1 MIPDGSLREQLMER
15 RRIVQVLAMSA
26 AGLWTQHRFRGASLL
41 KAQDTSRPEPLLP
54 LFPLDLVLLPHTN
67 LPLHIF
73 EPRYK
78 EMIGE
83 CLTNRW
89 EFGMLA
95 VEDQS
100 VAAIGCTA
108 SITKVFNRFP
118 DGRMN
123 ILVRG
128 QRRFEISQLNDE
140 KSYLRGRPQF
150 FDDDPGELPSSDVLE
165 RSMALYSRLKELAKI
180 ETQAFQDTPLST
192 DTQLSYR
199 LIAGVPAELTWQ
211 QSLLELRS
219 ERKRLA
225 LVVDYLQELIE
236 EFESAPN
243 KRRAPNQ
250 KIAGV
255 TRAGLPSGI
264 NK

>member
-1 MIPDGSLREQLMER
+1 MER
-15 RRIVQVLAMSA
+15 RRIVQSLAISA

-41 KAQDTSRPEPLLP
+41 EAQDTSSPERLLP

-78 EMIGE
+78 EMIGD
-83 CLTNRW
+83 CLRNGG

-95 VEDQS
+95 VQDQS

-108 SITKVFNRFP
+108 SITKVVDRFP

-128 QRRFEISQLNDE
+128 RRRFEISELDDE

-150 FDDDPGELPSSDVLE
+150 FDDDPGKLPSSDLLE
-165 RSMALYSRLKELAKI
+165 RSMALYARLKELATI
-180 ETQAFQDTPLST
+180 ETQVIQDTPVST
-192 DTQLSYR
+192 DAQLSYR
-199 LIAGVPAELTWQ
+199 LIAGVPAELSWQ
-211 QSLLELRS
+211 QHLLELRS
-219 ERKRLA
+219 ESERLA
-225 LVVDYLQELIE
+225 LVASYLKELIE
-236 EFESAPN
+236 QFESLPN
-243 KRRAPNQ
+243 KPRAPNP

-255 TRAGLPSGI
+255 GAKAVSNGVETPS
-264 NK
+264 